1 MRQILPNYTNGWR
14 TVTESVPDYIPV
26 EFERYAAPAVEVQP
40 DGLIERIVNDSNTYT
55 YDPST
60 FTLTTSN
67 SSTSTVFSGALNI
80 GSTLSSSSTSI
91 GNTVSY
97 ETLVG
102 ELVDATQY
110 YTNEVERLRVTADGE
125 TMMFAEQSVEE
136 EPTIDDSE
144 LVEPEP
150 ITKRRV
156 VRRKKE
162 RPMFW
167 KEEAV
172 GETTTLPALIGTS
185 CSNLLNIDS
194 TDSRNTYNPSSPFV
208 KMIPMKILTNSFH
221 NSHRHW
227 NNYTSSSRSRSYQR
241 TMNTTEDVRGA
252 VNIAELNIGLSQLVN
267 GEIINGRLNSVTH
280 GSFETILKRQSKY
293 FIEDINLVDVSHV
306 DGGASSFDYTPRAFR
321 NGEAIRINARTFNAS
336 LGQLTCFL
344 ETERWSRVFIPQVM
358 AVILPEN
365 YVYQKQHVLVHGT
378 IDLSKVI
385 VLVNRELDDTDFHN
399 KNFRAY
405 YRKHLLPILNEMKVE
420 VWKVPVS
427 FMEENCF
434 HGNITLEATSF
445 MDKKKEIET
454 IYDDFRSKYNWINL
468 DSSDDEDDG
477 DDDDYDE
484 DYDTEEDDY

>member
-1 MRQILPNYTNGWR
+1 MRQILPNGRAEWR
-14 TVTESVPDYIPV
+14 SITDDVPDYIPV
-26 EFERYAAPAVEVQP
+26 EFERYTAPAVEVQP
-40 DGLIERIVNDSNTYT
+40 DGLVSRTFTHNTSSFT
-55 YDPST
+55 VTSG
-60 FTLTTSN
+60 TLTTGSTSSYTLDLDMN
-67 SSTSTVFSGALNI
+67 ALDQARRLLEQMTEANSAFSST
-80 GSTLSSSSTSI
+80 
-91 GNTVSY
+91 
-97 ETLVG
+97 
-102 ELVDATQY
+102 TQY
-110 YTNEVERLRVTADGE
+110 YTNDVERARITSDGE
-125 TMMFAEQSVEE
+125 TMIFAEQSAVEE

-156 VRRKKE
+156 VRKKKE

-172 GETTTLPALIGTS
+172 GERTTLPAVLGTS
-185 CSNLLNIDS
+185 CASLLNMEN
-194 TDSRNTYNPSSPFV
+194 TDSRNTFNPSSPFV
-208 KMIPMKILTNSFH
+208 KMIPMKILTNSFQM
-221 NSHRHW
+221 SYRHW
-227 NNYTSSSRSRSYQR
+227 IGYNNSNRSRSYQR
-241 TMNTTEDVRGA
+241 TMITMDDVNRA
-252 VNIAELNIGLSQLVN
+252 MNIASLNIGLSQVVN
-267 GEIINGRLNSVTH
+267 GEIMNGRLNSVDSQ
-280 GSFETILKRQSKY
+280 SFETILKRHTKY
-293 FIEDINLVDVSHV
+293 FIEDMNLVDVSHT
-306 DGGASSFDYTPRAFR
+306 DGSVANFEYTGRAFR
-321 NGEAIRINARTFNAS
+321 NGESMRVNARTFSAS

-344 ETERWSRVFIPQVM
+344 ETERYSRVFIPQVM

-365 YVYQKQHVLVHGT
+365 YVYQKQHILVHGT

-434 HGNITLEATSF
+434 HSGITLEATSF

-454 IYDDFRSKYNWINL
+454 IYDDFRNTYDWVNL
-468 DSSDDEDDG
+468 DPSDDDEDDG
-477 DDDDYDE
+477 DDDEYDE

>member
-1 MRQILPNYTNGWR
+1 MRQILPSGRAEWR
-14 TVTESVPDYIPV
+14 SITDDVPDYIPV
-26 EFERYAAPAVEVQP
+26 EFAAPAVEVQP
-40 DGLIERIVNDSNTYT
+40 DGLVERIVNDSNTYT
-55 YDPST
+55 YNPNT
-60 FTLTTSN
+60 FTLTTN
-67 SSTSTVFSGALNI
+67 PPGGGTYTVFNGALNI

-110 YTNEVERLRVTADGE
+110 YTNEVERLRINADGE

-144 LVEPEP
+144 LIEPEP
-150 ITKRRV
+150 IVKRRV

-162 RPMFW
+162 KPMFW

-172 GETTTLPALIGTS
+172 GERTTLPAVLGTS
-185 CSNLLNIDS
+185 CANLINIDS
-194 TDSRNTYNPSSPFV
+194 IDSRNTCNPSSPFV
-208 KMIPMKILTNSFH
+208 KMIPMKILTNSFQM
-221 NSHRHW
+221 SYRHW
-227 NNYTSSSRSRSYQR
+227 IGYNNSSRSRSYQR
-241 TMNTTEDVRGA
+241 TMITMDDVNRA
-252 VNIAELNIGLSQLVN
+252 MDIANLNIGLSQVVN
-267 GEIINGRLNSVTH
+267 GEIMNGRLNSVASQ
-280 GSFETILKRQSKY
+280 SFETILKRHTKY
-293 FIEDINLVDVSHV
+293 FIEDTTLVDVSHT
-306 DGGASSFDYTPRAFR
+306 DGSVANFEYTGRAFR
-321 NGEAIRINARTFNAS
+321 NGESMRVNARTFNAS

-344 ETERWSRVFIPQVM
+344 ERERWSRVFIPQVM
-358 AVILPEN
+358 AVVLPEN
-365 YVYQKQHVLVHGT
+365 YVYQKQHILVHGT

-434 HGNITLEATSF
+434 HSGINLEATSF

-454 IYDDFRSKYNWINL
+454 IYDDFRNTYDWVNL

-477 DDDDYDE
+477 DDDEYDE
-484 DYDTEEDDY
+484 DYDDEDDDY